1 MVSVLMLGLI
11 NLLMTEIIIQS
22 EIFNAIVLVGILIKF
37 QNILFKICFIEK
49 WSKIYFETFAFLYI
63 TLRMIIRCKNNN
75 FSKMDLNLIINV
87 IFYFFITLMNFEID
101 EKFLEFMVRKC
112 TKL

>member
-1 MVSVLMLGLI
+1 
-11 NLLMTEIIIQS
+11 
-22 EIFNAIVLVGILIKF
+22 
-37 QNILFKICFIEK
+37 
-49 WSKIYFETFAFLYI
+49 
-63 TLRMIIRCKNNN
+63 MIIRCKNNN